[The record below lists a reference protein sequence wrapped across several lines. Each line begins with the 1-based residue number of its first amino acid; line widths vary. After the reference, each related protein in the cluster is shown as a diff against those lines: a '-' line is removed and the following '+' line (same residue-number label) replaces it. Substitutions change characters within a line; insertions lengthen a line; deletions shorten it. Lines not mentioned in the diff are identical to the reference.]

1 MFFRVIKKILIPQ
14 KRLFELKGEALNGVK
29 MMKRKNPTL
38 CPKNQTLCP
47 NNVFAEPSSPMCWC
61 FGTNHIPIP
70 KTKSWP
76 RRCSR
81 KDMPKNEATGKPL
94 PSVAQKKRQVHSV
107 FEKKGKTSGFWDAKV
122 GLPEMRTA
130 STMQQKFFSLHSINR
145 EKEEFCKQMAASQ
158 ILCSLFYLQKELRSS
173 SRHQQKQKII
183 HILSLSRW
191 AQKTHSIQKTKG
203 DRTFW
208 QILWAKK
215 LLVKEKN
222 ELTKNFKQTRF
233 WISIRKLTKSLD
245 WEKV

>member
-1 MFFRVIKKILIPQ
+1 M
-14 KRLFELKGEALNGVK
+14 
-29 MMKRKNPTL
+29 
-38 CPKNQTLCP
+38 
-47 NNVFAEPSSPMCWC
+47 S
-61 FGTNHIPIP
+61 
-70 KTKSWP
+70 
-76 RRCSR
+76 
-81 KDMPKNEATGKPL
+81 
-94 PSVAQKKRQVHSV
+94 
-107 FEKKGKTSGFWDAKV
+107 
-122 GLPEMRTA
+122 TA
-130 STMQQKFFSLHSINR
+130 STMQQKFFSLHSMNR

-191 AQKTHSIQKTKG
+191 AQKTHGIQKKK

-233 WISIRKLTKSLD
+233 WIYIRKLKQNLWTGKKFRFPRYFQSLCLEIFKHFRATLFAGHSFILFESTCHLIFERENLFFSPLLFPGFFNCLLHF
-245 WEKV
+245 WLKVFYLSQRIFLPSKRQEIFSNKTRPSTIWFFSF